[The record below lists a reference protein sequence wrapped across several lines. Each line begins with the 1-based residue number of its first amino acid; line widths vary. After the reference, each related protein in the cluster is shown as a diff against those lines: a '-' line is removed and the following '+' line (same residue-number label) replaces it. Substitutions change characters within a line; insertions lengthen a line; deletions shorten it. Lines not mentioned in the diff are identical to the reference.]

1 MLTPRFLDVVVRSLE
16 KLAKK
21 LVAKTDRVCARTH
34 EVFVSYMLTTLKD
47 KNVKD
52 KTVVAIIKKLTFSAG
67 GEFMF
72 DRITGKFYP
81 YSWTVSVVSF
91 VMCLTE
97 YFMVCCKVLNTIVVH
112 NHLV

>member
-47 KNVKD
+47 ENVKD
-52 KTVVAIIKKLTFSAG
+52 KTLVAIIKKLTFSAG
-67 GEFMF
+67 GELMF
-72 DRITGKFYP
+72 DRITGKI
-81 YSWTVSVVSF
+81 YSYSGTVSVVSY
-91 VMCLTE
+91 VTCLTK
-97 YFMVCCKVLNTIVVH
+97 YFLLTGML
-112 NHLV
+112 

>member
-21 LVAKTDRVCARTH
+21 LVTKTDRVCARTR
-34 EVFVSYMLTTLKD
+34 EVFVSYMLTTLKVE
-47 KNVKD
+47 NVKD
-52 KTVVAIIKKLTFSAG
+52 KTFVAIIKKLTFSAG

-81 YSWTVSVVSF
+81 YSWTLSAASF
-91 VMCLTE
+91 VTCLTE
-97 YFMVCCKVLNTIVVH
+97 CFLLTGVL
-112 NHLV
+112 

>member
-21 LVAKTDRVCARTH
+21 LVAKTDRVCARTY

-47 KNVKD
+47 ENVKD

-72 DRITGKFYP
+72 DRITGKFYS
-81 YSWTVSVVSF
+81 YSWTVSVASF

-97 YFMVCCKVLNTIVVH
+97 YFLLTGA
-112 NHLV
+112 L

>member
-34 EVFVSYMLTTLKD
+34 EVFVSYMMTTLKD
-47 KNVKD
+47 GNVKD
-52 KTVVAIIKKLTFSAG
+52 KTVVAIVKKLNFSVG

-72 DRITGKFYP
+72 DRITGKFCS
-81 YSWTVSVVSF
+81 YSWTVSMASS
-91 VMCLTE
+91 VMCSKE
-97 YFMVCCKVLNTIVVH
+97 
-112 NHLV
+112 